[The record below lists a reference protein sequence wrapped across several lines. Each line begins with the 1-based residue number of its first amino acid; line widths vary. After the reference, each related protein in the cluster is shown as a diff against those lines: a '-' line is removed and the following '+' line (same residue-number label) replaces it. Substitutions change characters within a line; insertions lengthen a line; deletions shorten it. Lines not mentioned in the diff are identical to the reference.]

1 VDADVELRTERYGPG
16 PDQVADLYLPTDAP
30 PDGGWPVTVV
40 IHGGFWRHQYVRD
53 LTAPISQDLAD
64 RGIAAWNVEYRRV
77 PEDQHDTWPATMTD
91 VAAAVE
97 RLGDLDA
104 PLDRARVAVVG
115 HSAGGQLALW
125 VAGRRSL
132 PTSAPG
138 AGPRV
143 LPVAAVGLAPVA
155 DLLGAE
161 RAGLGDG
168 APAAMLG
175 GSSAQVPD
183 RWATADPIRLVGHG
197 VPTLL
202 VHGTADESIPFDQTE
217 TYAAAACAAGDEVTI
232 ETGGADH
239 MALVD
244 PGCELW
250 QRTADWLTSRLRTTG
265 PTGQG

>member
-1 VDADVELRTERYGPG
+1 VELWTERYGPG
-16 PDQVADLYLPTDAP
+16 PDRVADLYLPAGTP
-30 PDGGWPVTVV
+30 PDGGWPVTVA
-40 IHGGFWRHQYVRD
+40 IHGGFWRHRYVRD
-53 LTAPISQDLAD
+53 LTAPISQDLAG
-64 RGIAAWNVEYRRV
+64 RGIAAWNIEYRRV
-77 PEDQHDTWPATMTD
+77 PEDQRDTWPATMAD

-97 RLGDLDA
+97 RLGTLEA

-125 VAGRRSL
+125 VAGRRLL

-202 VHGTADESIPFDQTE
+202 VHGTADESIPLEQTE
-217 TYAAAACAAGDEVTI
+217 AYASAAAGAGDEVTV
-232 ETGGADH
+232 ETGEADH

-250 QRTADWLTSRLRTTG
+250 QRTAAWLWSRLHAGG
-265 PTGQG
+265 PA